1 MTRETLQII
10 IDAIDKT
17 SSTFRGVEGNIK
29 NIEEKIHSVGKTMQS
44 VGTKM
49 MAAGAAMAGAL
60 VFEGKK
66 ALDSYMEQ
74 ENAVKRLEG
83 ALKNVKTARDNDIT
97 SLLAQ
102 ASALQK
108 VTRFG
113 DEQIISA
120 QGILATFQL
129 NQKQIERLIPSL
141 IDMAE
146 GVARIDGSMPSL
158 EQNAIMVAK
167 ALGGEDIEGLTGALR
182 RVGVIMTPTQQQ
194 ILKTGTMEQR
204 LNIMTEILRQ
214 NFGGLGE
221 EMGKTTSGRIT
232 QMQNALG
239 DLRETIGETL
249 ATALAP
255 FIKKITEWAQRPET
269 VEMFKKLAGAA
280 VEFGRA
286 IAAFVMPIVTKV
298 INKFEE
304 WASKHPELVK
314 VVLAVI
320 GALIG
325 FGMILTVLGT
335 ALTAISLIMAVVGKV
350 FVAVGVVIGA
360 LSSPIL
366 IVIGLLAI
374 IGAAIYV
381 VARNWRGAMST
392 ISNLWHAYVVIPLH
406 TAWIEIQA
414 KLKTIYDF
422 FEYIWFRI
430 SAVTHKVWSGIVNG
444 IKGFINSIIRAI
456 NGMISGL
463 NKIHISIPSWV
474 PSLGGKSLGFNIG
487 YIPYLA
493 EGGLITQP
501 TLAMVGE
508 AGPEAVVP
516 LNKSGIGNITVI
528 VKDNTFVNLDEVVD
542 RVDRVLAERLR
553 NRIKLAY

>member
-17 SSTFRGVEGNIK
+17 SSTFGGVESNIK

-49 MAAGAAMAGAL
+49 MAAGTAMAGAL

-66 ALDSYMEQ
+66 ALDSYMKQ
-74 ENAVKRLEG
+74 ENAVRRLEG

-102 ASALQK
+102 ADALQK
-108 VTRFG
+108 VTRFS

-129 NQKQIERLIPSL
+129 NQKQIERLTPSL

-146 GVARIDGSMPSL
+146 GIARVDGSMPDL

-221 EMGKTTSGRIT
+221 EMGKTTSGNIA
-232 QMQNALG
+232 QMQNALD
-239 DLRETIGETL
+239 DLQETIGETL
-249 ATALAP
+249 ATALTP

-280 VEFGRA
+280 VEFGRV
-286 IAAFVMPIVTKV
+286 IAAFVMPIIMKI

-304 WASKHPELVK
+304 WTSKHPELIK
-314 VVLAVI
+314 AVLAVI
-320 GALIG
+320 SVLIG
-325 FGMILTVLGT
+325 FGTILTMFG
-335 ALTAISLIMAVVGKV
+335 AIM
-350 FVAVGVVIGA
+350 GA

-366 IVIGLLAI
+366 IVIGLLTI

-381 VARNWRGAMST
+381 VARNWHGAMST

-406 TAWIEIQA
+406 TAWIEIQT

-422 FEYIWFRI
+422 FQYIWFRI
-430 SAVTHKVWSGIVNG
+430 SAVTYGIWSGIVNG

-463 NKIHISIPSWV
+463 NKIHISIPGWV
-474 PSLGGKSLGFNIG
+474 PGLGGKSLGFNIG

-508 AGPEAVVP
+508 AGPEVVVP